1 MSDFKKVSELQGDD
15 RTKLQGYWK
24 ELYGPE
30 YAKSMVTDFK
40 PDGEQKKVEAESKKL
55 TK

>member
-1 MSDFKKVSELQGDD
+1 MSEFKKVSELAGED
-15 RTKLQGYWK
+15 RTKLKGYWK

-30 YAKSMVTDFK
+30 YAKAMVTDFK
-40 PDGEQKKVEAESKKL
+40 PDGEQKKVEAGSKKE